1 MGKMLK
7 RIDNH
12 LARSHRGVT
21 RGMNDRQPYPVSHRI
36 KNSWV
41 RCQFPKCNKEV
52 LHLSRHV
59 KNIHSITIQE
69 YHLKF
74 GTNTKLYNGL
84 KSKGKKDQM
93 ENCDILNANAEEGSG
108 TDGVCDNDSSMVVTK
123 IGAEDSED
131 KSLRE
136 DDRVGVF
143 DDNSMD
149 GTIILAKDSEDETLK
164 EDSSVDKN
172 AGNRGIVSDSED
184 ESADENASDAVVV
197 HDGAKEDNIHFK
209 STSNDSHDV
218 PDYYNGDRLRYL
230 VHNSSPD
237 GLRFLLTFMK
247 KQHSLEAYYGSNLCK
262 VFFKNVSLKTIQEIY
277 CYRHHLMNYYRYLR
291 CYPFPETITLR
302 TCLACGANQEK
313 PCICPILPEEFYV
326 YCRHSCPQNLMCTRC
341 VSFEKG
347 VSHKCIDFFH
357 CKRCNEEY
365 TASTKFQ
372 PYPQSSAQVSFTHF

>member
-197 HDGAKEDNIHFK
+197 RDGAKEDNIHFK

-218 PDYYNGDRLRYL
+218 PDYYNGDRL
-230 VHNSSPD
+230 
-237 GLRFLLTFMK
+237 
-247 KQHSLEAYYGSNLCK
+247 
-262 VFFKNVSLKTIQEIY
+262 
-277 CYRHHLMNYYRYLR
+277 
-291 CYPFPETITLR
+291 
-302 TCLACGANQEK
+302 
-313 PCICPILPEEFYV
+313 
-326 YCRHSCPQNLMCTRC
+326 
-341 VSFEKG
+341 
-347 VSHKCIDFFH
+347 
-357 CKRCNEEY
+357 
-365 TASTKFQ
+365 
-372 PYPQSSAQVSFTHF
+372 